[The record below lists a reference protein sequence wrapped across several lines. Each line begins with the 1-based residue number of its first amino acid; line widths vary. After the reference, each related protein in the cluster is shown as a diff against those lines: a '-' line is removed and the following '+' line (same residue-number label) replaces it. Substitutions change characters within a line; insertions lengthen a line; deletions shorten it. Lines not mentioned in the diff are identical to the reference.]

1 MSHAE
6 GTYKRLIMRDSILA
20 GMVLG
25 LALVQGYS
33 ASASTLRPYTVDA
46 ETLHLWH
53 MNDQSVP
60 VIDMG
65 SDGTHLTALRNGA
78 TLGNVSYRGFGT
90 ALSTYDG
97 GPDATNDAGHDAY
110 LAARPLVNGSADNVV
125 INYCGASGAFT
136 FEALIR
142 IDFDPEAS
150 ISTNAA
156 ATNHGN
162 FMQLINLDA
171 DESTNR
177 VCQFRIVPAGLF
189 KTNAGPLLEFINLNR
204 DKSPQSLITAIPMNG
219 ADTIK
224 FGSWYHV
231 AVTFNGNTNQAD
243 NLKFYWTLADPSRSK
258 ASEIGSGQLLHELP
272 AGCEPDFAIG
282 QTGRQ
287 SSVTPYPN
295 QNFLGLIDEVR
306 ISGVARSDVQMLFD
320 GQPVVAA
327 ATPAAVTT
335 ASSATTPSP
344 EANAQPATVEK
355 TKAANEDGKTRRDS
369 WTDKLTSANA
379 LIAGA
384 FVIIAGLLCWL
395 LYVLRKLVFGS
406 GSGKVPTVPA
416 VPVVAAVGPVPGQ
429 GQRVTVNDA
438 LQDATAMLK
447 EVDSLISQ
455 ANDYQP
461 AQSRSSGSTTRFK
474 KKPEV
479 EEIASEKK
487 DGEPEVGFRG
497 VMRRVGLEDL
507 IQMECMNCKST
518 ILEIGNAKLKGRIF
532 IEGGAIIH
540 AVAGSLTGEPALYK
554 LLALRGGEFSFK
566 PLEEPERRT
575 IHGQWMQLLMEAAQ
589 ARDEET
595 TFITAAEPKGFSF
608 TPSTSTPEEIV
619 AMATLL
625 GDHPHVKELVLVASE
640 GNVLY
645 SSKCPDSEARA
656 TACNELLEAAKA
668 VSGQLPL
675 GEFHHLEIV
684 NNQTRTVIQPAQ
696 GHHLMIGTPAESTGT
711 LG

>member
-1 MSHAE
+1 
-6 GTYKRLIMRDSILA
+6 MRRAILA
-20 GMVLG
+20 STFLG
-25 LALVQGYS
+25 LALVVQGYT
-33 ASASTLRPYTVDA
+33 ASASTLRPYTPDP

-60 VIDMG
+60 VIDTG

-97 GPDATNDAGHDAY
+97 GPEATNDAGHDAY
-110 LAARPLVNGSADNVV
+110 LAARPLVNGSGDNVV

-136 FEALIR
+136 FEALVR

-150 ISTNAA
+150 VSTNSM

-177 VCQFRIVPAGLF
+177 VCQFRVVPAGLF
-189 KTNAGPLLEFINLNR
+189 KTNAEPLLEFINLNR
-204 DKSPQSLITAIPMNG
+204 DKSPQSLSAVIPMNG
-219 ADTIK
+219 VDAIK
-224 FGSWYHV
+224 FGGWYHV
-231 AVTFNGNTNQAD
+231 AVTFNGNTNEAD
-243 NLKFYWTLADPSRSK
+243 NLRFYWTLADPSRAK
-258 ASEIGSGQLLHELP
+258 ASQIGSGQMVHELP
-272 AGCEPDFAIG
+272 SGCEPDFAIG

-287 SSVTPYPN
+287 SPVTPYPN

-306 ISGVARSDVQMLFD
+306 MSGVARSDTQMLFD
-320 GQPVVAA
+320 GQPVVVAGAPGAA
-327 ATPAAVTT
+327 MTV
-335 ASSATTPSP
+335 ASTTTPGAEVTSP
-344 EANAQPATVEK
+344 QASASEK
-355 TKAANEDGKTRRDS
+355 AKAPIHEEGKSES
-369 WTDKLTSANA
+369 WTDKLTTANA
-379 LIAGA
+379 LIAAA

-406 GSGKVPTVPA
+406 GK
-416 VPVVAAVGPVPGQ
+416 VPVVVAVPSQKVA
-429 GQRVTVNDA
+429 VNNA

-455 ANDYQP
+455 ANEYQP
-461 AQSRSSGSTTRFK
+461 AQSRSSSSTTRFK
-474 KKPEV
+474 KKGEI
-479 EEIASEKK
+479 EEMASEKK
-487 DGEPEVGFRG
+487 EGEPEIGFRG

-507 IQMECMNCKST
+507 IQLECMNCKST
-518 ILEIGNAKLKGRIF
+518 ILEIANVKLNGRIY
-532 IEGGAIIH
+532 IESGAIIH

-566 PLEEPERRT
+566 TLEEPERRT

-595 TFITAAEPKGFSF
+595 TFITAEEPKGFSF

-625 GDHPHVKELVLVASE
+625 GDHPHVKELVLIANE

-645 SSKCPDSEARA
+645 SSKCPDSQARA

-675 GEFHHLEIV
+675 GEFHHLEII

-696 GHHLMIGTPAESTGT
+696 GHHLMIGTPAESAGT
-711 LG
+711 PG